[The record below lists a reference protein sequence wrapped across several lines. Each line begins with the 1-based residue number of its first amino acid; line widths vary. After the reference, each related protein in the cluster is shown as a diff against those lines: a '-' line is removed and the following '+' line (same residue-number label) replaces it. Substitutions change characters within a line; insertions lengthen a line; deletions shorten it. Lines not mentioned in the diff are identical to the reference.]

1 MSQSFSSQ
9 IVREI
14 SGYWNDAIVEPLITI
29 KDPTEF
35 NDAIREINNSLYT
48 ELHSKMEQHM
58 FKVFKRGLVEGSSR
72 KIPETEIFLE
82 FQKLISNANIKSGI
96 LRLSERL
103 YGKLS
108 QLPALRQMI
117 ITNKIPFKEVVT
129 NIANAELSKF
139 QTLARTETQFFRNNA
154 RMTEWDKRDPE
165 GKYVY
170 TWGRGH
176 DSRVTECCI
185 EIDATVTAEAK
196 AANKRG
202 VPMKR
207 LLEIVAFS
215 GGKWFPDFIQR
226 PLNPHYNCRSGP
238 RRAV

>member
-9 IVREI
+9 IVRQI
-14 SGYWNDAIVEPLITI
+14 SSFWGTSVVQPLTQID
-29 KDPTEF
+29 DPTEF
-35 NDAIREINNSLYT
+35 NTAIHEINNNLYT
-48 ELHSKMEQHM
+48 DLHNKMTEHM
-58 FKVFKRGLVEGSSR
+58 FRVFKRGFQEGTTR
-72 KIPETEIFLE
+72 KISETEILIE
-82 FQKLISNANIKSGI
+82 FNKLIERSNIKNGI
-96 LRLSERL
+96 YRLAERL

-117 ITNKIPFKEVVT
+117 IINKIDFTDVIT
-129 NIANAELSKF
+129 NMANIELSRF
-139 QTLARTETQFFRNNA
+139 QTMARTETQFIRNNA
-154 RMTEWDKRDPE
+154 RLSAWTSRDPD
-165 GKYVY
+165 GKFLY

-176 DSRVTECCI
+176 DHRTTDCCK

-196 AANKRG
+196 AAGKRG

-207 LLEIVAFS
+207 LLEIVAFT